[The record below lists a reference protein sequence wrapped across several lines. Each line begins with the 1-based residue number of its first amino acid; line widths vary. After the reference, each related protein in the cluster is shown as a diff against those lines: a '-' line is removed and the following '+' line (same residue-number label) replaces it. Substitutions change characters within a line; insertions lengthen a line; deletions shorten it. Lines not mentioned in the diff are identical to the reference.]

1 MLAAAALN
9 PHRGAAPP
17 HHSSKCSVDYPAKKK
32 KKKQQE
38 EYSGRFLTVLFV
50 LATFELNAKICF
62 TQIPVLLK
70 GRGLKA
76 EFWRVTFLLI

>member
-17 HHSSKCSVDYPAKKK
+17 HHSSKCSVDYPAKK